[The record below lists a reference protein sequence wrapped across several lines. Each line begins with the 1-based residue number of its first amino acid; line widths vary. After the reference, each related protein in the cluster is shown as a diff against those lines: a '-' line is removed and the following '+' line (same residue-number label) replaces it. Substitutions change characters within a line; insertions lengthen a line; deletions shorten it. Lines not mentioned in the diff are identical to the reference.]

1 LDDLGPVNKS
11 WGIKTWDFSIQC
23 VVDLR
28 KAVAKLGAIAELSA
42 KDQDLVVLLVN
53 KFIYMLGE

>member
-1 LDDLGPVNKS
+1 
-11 WGIKTWDFSIQC
+11 
-23 VVDLR
+23 VDLR

-53 KFIYMLGE
+53 KFINMLGEWLYLMIPVSRRI